1 MSERFYT
8 NCPLESGPVELDGP
22 QAHHLAAVCR
32 LRPGDQVCLF
42 NGDGADYPATV
53 VDVAKKRVS
62 LDVAERRV
70 VERELPF
77 CLELAAP
84 LPKGDRAQ
92 FLIEKLTELGVTSFV
107 PLICE
112 RSVNDPKDGTLEK
125 LRRYVI
131 EASKQCGRNV
141 LMRIEAATMWSKYAR
156 PRDEEVRLFAH
167 PGRGGTSGPFSE
179 KSYRCV
185 VGPEGGFTV
194 AEVAL
199 AQANDWIGV
208 DFGPRIL
215 RMETA
220 ALAMAMEVRR
230 LKLP

>member
-8 NCPLESGPVELDGP
+8 NCLLEPGPVELEGP
-22 QAHHLAAVCR
+22 EAHHLAAVCR
-32 LRPGDQVCLF
+32 LRQGDRVCLF
-42 NGDGADYPATV
+42 NGDGADYLATV
-53 VDVAKKRVS
+53 VDVAKKRIS
-62 LDVAERRV
+62 LDVTERRI

-107 PLICE
+107 PLVCE
-112 RSVNDPKDGTLEK
+112 RSVIEPKEGTLEK

-141 LMRIEAATMWSKYAR
+141 LMRIEAVTAWSKYSL
-156 PRDEEVRLFAH
+156 PRDGEIRLFAH
-167 PGRGGTSGPFSE
+167 PGVGASGAALNG
-179 KSYRCV
+179 KSCRCV
-185 VGPEGGFTV
+185 VGPEGGFTS
-194 AEVAL
+194 AEVARAL
-199 AQANDWIGV
+199 ANDWLGV
-208 DFGPRIL
+208 DLGPRIL

-220 ALAMAMEVRR
+220 ALAMAMEARR
-230 LKLP
+230 QAPG